1 MDRMKRM
8 ALLGFVAAML
18 PCWTVVAYGQDDS
31 KADANREIKEL
42 RADVAVLTSAL
53 LKLQTSMDDK
63 FKAVMKKL
71 EEVKKAA
78 ASKAPASNKRKPDTT
93 VYKIDVT
100 NSPYLGAKD
109 AAVTIVEFSDFQCPY
124 CIREVPKLKK
134 LIEDYP
140 NDVKVVYMHYPLSF
154 HKNAKPASAATIL
167 AQKEKGNEGF
177 WEMHDKIIKGGTK
190 KLGVPI
196 LRTYAEEM
204 GLNLTA
210 FDAVMAST
218 AEIDKLLK
226 PDMDIAK
233 KCKVRGTPTVLV
245 NGLKQSPRTAEAYKA
260 RIDKI
265 LADKKKGKA

>member
-78 ASKAPASNKRKPDTT
+78 AAKASPPKKKADT
-93 VYKIDVT
+93 KIYDI
-100 NSPYLGAKD
+100 NIGDSPYLGAKD
-109 AAVTIVEFSDFQCPY
+109 AAVTIVEFSDFQCGY

-134 LIEDYP
+134 LIEQYP
-140 NDVKVVYMHYPLSF
+140 NDVKVVFKHYPLSF
-154 HKNAKPASAATIL
+154 HKKAKPASAAAIF
-167 AQKEKGNEGF
+167 AHKQKGNDAF

-190 KLGVPI
+190 KLDVPI
-196 LRTYAEEM
+196 LRSYAEEM
-204 GLNLTA
+204 GLDLA
-210 FDAVMAST
+210 GFDAVMASP

-226 PDMDIAK
+226 PDLDEAK

-245 NGLKQSPRTAEAYKA
+245 NGLKQSPRTPEAYKA

>member
-1 MDRMKRM
+1 MNRMKRM

-18 PCWTVVAYGQDDS
+18 PCWTVVAYGQDDAS
-31 KADANREIKEL
+31 KGDANSEIKEL
-42 RADVAVLTSAL
+42 REEVRNLSSAML
-53 LKLQTSMDDK
+53 ALQASMNDK

-71 EEVKKAA
+71 DEVKKAA
-78 ASKAPASNKRKPDTT
+78 AAKPASKKRTPDTT
-93 VYKIDVT
+93 VYNVNVAD
-100 NSPYLGAKD
+100 SPYLGAKD
-109 AAVTIVEFSDFQCPY
+109 AAVTIVEFSDFQCGY

-134 LIEDYP
+134 LIEEYP
-140 NDVKVVYMHYPLSF
+140 NDVKVVFKHYPLSF
-154 HKNAKPASAATIL
+154 HKKAKPASAAAIF
-167 AQKEKGNEGF
+167 AHKQKGNDAF

-190 KLGVPI
+190 KLDVPI
-196 LRTYAEEM
+196 LRSYAEEM
-204 GLNLTA
+204 GLDLA
-210 FDAVMAST
+210 GFDALMASS

-226 PDMDIAK
+226 PDMDEAK

>member
-18 PCWTVVAYGQDDS
+18 PCWTVVAYGQDDAS

-63 FKAVMKKL
+63 FKAVMAKL

-78 ASKAPASNKRKPDTT
+78 AAKASPPRKKADTT
-93 VYKIDVT
+93 VYNVNIGD
-100 NSPYLGAKD
+100 SPYLGAKD
-109 AAVTIVEFSDFQCPY
+109 ATVTIVEFSDFQCGF
-124 CIREVPKLKK
+124 CVREVPKLKK
-134 LIEDYP
+134 LVEQYP
-140 NDVKVVYMHYPLSF
+140 NDVKVVFKHYPLSF
-154 HKNAKPASAATIL
+154 HKKAKPASAAAIF
-167 AQKEKGNEGF
+167 AQRQKGNDAF
-177 WEMHDKIIKGGTK
+177 WEMHDKIIAGGTK
-190 KLGVPI
+190 KLDVPI
-196 LRTYAEEM
+196 LRSYAEEM
-204 GLNLTA
+204 GLDLA
-210 FDAVMAST
+210 GFDAVMASS

-226 PDMDIAK
+226 PDMDEAK

-245 NGLKQSPRTAEAYKA
+245 NGLKQSPRTPEAYKA